1 MNKIHCNFCNND
13 FPISSNCCPHCAQPG
28 LFPNVIVAGDSEE
41 VSELDKRYQNA
52 YKETKLRQ
60 CDHILSDY
68 EKTILENSK
77 AVISRSLSEVERL
90 AKSDNEIYVSYYK
103 LIEADLKLPSG
114 SKWDIFRRLAEESL
128 FPGYRERIRFGSLS
142 FTKEGSKNYGECSFV
157 LRNKMIAPR
166 ASVFEENCVIFMKRH
181 RLLFDELD
189 DLPKGY
195 RATWN
200 DRGKLAA
207 VKAAG
212 DIKPE
217 TDPDEYQEIL
227 LHNAPDSK
235 DDVFV
240 EVHVYGPITVR
251 TMEHVTVTNPKRRQD
266 KIFLKS
272 LENKLKKF
280 SVKLEFS

>member
-1 MNKIHCNFCNND
+1 MNKIYCNFCNND

-41 VSELDKRYQNA
+41 VSELDKRYHDA
-52 YKETKLRQ
+52 YKKTKLRQ

-77 AVISRSLSEVERL
+77 AAISRSLSEVERI

-103 LIEADLKLPSG
+103 LIDAGLKLPSG
-114 SKWDIFRRLAEESL
+114 SKWDILRRSAEESL

-142 FTKEGSKNYGECSFV
+142 LTKEGSKNYGECSFV
-157 LRNKMIAPR
+157 LRNEMIAHR

-181 RLLFDELD
+181 CILVSELD
-189 DLPKGY
+189 NLPKGH
-195 RATWN
+195 RAIWN

-212 DIKPE
+212 DMKPE
-217 TDPDEYQEIL
+217 TDSDKYQEIL
-227 LHNAPDSK
+227 LYNASDSK
-235 DDVFV
+235 DDRFV
-240 EVHVYGPITVR
+240 EVHVSGPITAR

-272 LENKLKKF
+272 LEKKLKKF
-280 SVKLEFS
+280 SVNLEIS